1 MMVAITDGNIS
12 RANFEAIFSI
22 PTTPAGVLMADI

>member
-12 RANFEAIFSI
+12 MANLETNFSM
-22 PTTPAGVLMADI
+22 PTTPARALMPEV

>member
-12 RANFEAIFSI
+12 MANFETNFSMLA
-22 PTTPAGVLMADI
+22 TPARVLMAEL